1 VTEDGQI
8 PKAFLNELTHLINR
22 HNIENVADTPDF
34 LLAGMICRMIEA
46 MGPSI
51 KQTLDWHGCRS
62 VCHPGPRDAVEPPC
76 TGEFNPTPPPPTKAG
91 SIARCESG
99 LPVRSLSY
107 QPSDLA
113 LSDET

>member
-1 VTEDGQI
+1 VTERELGIAIHGAGWVAHAHAASWRKNPHAQI
-8 PKAFLNELTHLINR
+8 VSVSDVDRERAKRCAAEM
-22 HNIENVADTPDF
+22 DF
-34 LLAGMICRMIEA
+34 HVTN
-46 MGPSI
+46 S
-51 KQTLDWHGCRS
+51 
-62 VCHPGPRDAVEPPC
+62 EPHSAH
-76 TGEFNPTPPPPTKAG
+76 PPPPKAG